1 MPLRAVADT
10 IAHTQHG
17 PGRATLRAM
26 NRWAGHLLCIA
37 VIGLAPCLP
46 AQAASQAVPAFA
58 EVRAAH
64 VSSMARLVD
73 RHGEPLAER
82 QLRFDDDRLDWVPL
96 DALSP
101 AMVEALLEAEDRRF
115 YQHEGIDWRAV
126 AAAAVQNLW
135 FEHARGASTL
145 TMQLAGLLDPALQ
158 PAARGQR
165 RRTLEQKWD
174 QALAA
179 QALEARW
186 SKAQILEAYLN
197 LAPFRGRLH
206 GISAAAWAL
215 TGKTPDALDR
225 PEAAVLAALL
235 RGPGATP
242 AVLSRRACALVAR
255 IGSPAG
261 CARVE
266 AIAAAMDPVVLSPRW
281 TLAPH
286 LAARLLREPGS
297 VVATQLDAGW
307 QRRMLAALQA
317 AAPARAAVIVIDNAS
332 GAVLA
337 DIGGLSA
344 AHADATTFTY
354 PAGTMLWPLQCARA
368 LDRRTVTAASLLN
381 GASAAA
387 PRWLSLRAA
396 AAEED
401 ARAMAELMRRQ
412 AEREAPALPVS
423 AQALDLPGL
432 AALTRLLATDGRWR
446 APAWVPGAE
455 RTATPVVSPAA
466 AFIGRDLFPPVMA
479 AMVTPGRA
487 AWAAGANAEV
497 SVAVWMETGPTALIE
512 ARAWL
517 AGQLAAD
524 GPWPAE
530 RVVPAGV
537 LRRPVRF
544 DPPVEPARDEWFLA
558 GTAVAVAAPPQ
569 LSARIAAPAAR
580 AIIDL
585 RTRPAGPGVLLRA
598 SLDDPRLRWY
608 LDGREVGSG
617 GTALVDLQPGVRVI
631 ELRDARGERLDR
643 ISVAV
648 RGR

>member
-1 MPLRAVADT
+1 MK
-10 IAHTQHG
+10 
-17 PGRATLRAM
+17 
-26 NRWAGHLLCIA
+26 RWAGHLSCI
-37 VIGLAPCLP
+37 VVMGLAPCLS
-46 AQAASQAVPAFA
+46 AQAEPQVVPAFA
-58 EVRAAH
+58 EVRTAH
-64 VSSMARLVD
+64 VSSTARLVD
-73 RHGEPLAER
+73 RYGEPLAER
-82 QLRFDDDRLDWVPL
+82 QLRFEDDRLDWVAL

-145 TMQLAGLLDPALQ
+145 SMQLAGLLDPALQ
-158 PAARGQR
+158 PASRGHR

-197 LAPFRGRLH
+197 LAPFRGRLR

-215 TGKTPDALDR
+215 AGKTPDALER

-235 RGPGATP
+235 RGPGASP
-242 AVLSRRACALVAR
+242 AVLIRRACALVAR

-261 CARVE
+261 CEQVKAM
-266 AIAAAMDPVVLSPRW
+266 AAAMDPVLLTPRW

-286 LAARLLREPGS
+286 LAARLLREPGAN
-297 VVATQLDAGW
+297 VATLLDARW
-307 QRRMLAALQA
+307 QRRMQAALQA
-317 AAPARAAVIVIDNAS
+317 AAPARAAVVVIDNAT

-344 AHADATTFTY
+344 AHADATAFTY
-354 PAGTMLWPLQCARA
+354 PAGSMLWPLQCARA
-368 LDRRTVTAASLLN
+368 IDRRGVTAASLLN
-381 GASAAA
+381 GDGDGEA
-387 PRWLSLRAA
+387 PQWLSLRRA
-396 AAEED
+396 AAEENT
-401 ARAMAELMRRQ
+401 RAMAELIRHQ
-412 AEREAPALPVS
+412 AEADGPALPLS
-423 AQALDLPGL
+423 AQALDLPRL
-432 AALTRLLATDGRWR
+432 AALTRLLATDGHWR
-446 APAWVPGAE
+446 APAWLPGAE
-455 RTATPVVSPAA
+455 RAATPVVSAGA
-466 AFIGRDLFPPVMA
+466 AFIGRDLFDPVMA
-479 AMVTPGRA
+479 QMVTPGRA
-487 AWAAGANAEV
+487 AWATGANAEV
-497 SVAVWMETGPTALIE
+497 SIAVWMETGPTALIE
-512 ARAWL
+512 VRAWL
-517 AGQLAAD
+517 ADQLAAD

-558 GTAVAVAAPPQ
+558 GTAVPVVTPPQ

-585 RTRPAGPGVLLRA
+585 RALPAGQGVLLRA
-598 SLDDPRLRWY
+598 SIDDPRLRWR

-617 GTALVDLQPGVRVI
+617 GTAVVIPQPGLRVI
-631 ELRDARGERLDR
+631 ELVDARGERLDR